1 MTLRTLRPDEKGYV
15 FDDTRLFLCKVGNFE
30 FSHRFQDLLIHAVLS
45 DGSGHN
51 EEAHI
56 MFAAADLAALERFLA
71 TCRHRSLEIIDP
83 TPLDIAPDPV
93 GSNAS
98 DELGPDRT

>member
-1 MTLRTLRPDEKGYV
+1 MTLRMLRPDEKGYV
-15 FDDTRLFLCKVGNFE
+15 FDDSRLFLCKVGSLE
-30 FSHRFQDLLIHAVLS
+30 FSHRFQDLLIHAVLL
-45 DGSGHN
+45 DGSGRN

-71 TCRHRSLEIIDP
+71 TCRDQSVEIIDP
-83 TPLDIAPDPV
+83 APLDATPGPV
-93 GSNAS
+93 SSNAG